1 MAREDEKEPRGKQ
14 MPDQPEKS
22 GKQSLATGVKGTL
35 VGTAAAYL
43 LLRAGSGYGWLLRP
57 PGAGNEADFLK
68 KCLRCGRC
76 AHACPYDAVQMAKLT
91 EGIAIGTPV
100 IVARDNPCRLCPDL
114 PCVKAC
120 PSGALDPE
128 LKDAAKTRMGTA
140 VIVEREECLSLK
152 GLRCEVCY
160 RACPLIDKAITIENY
175 LNVRTGR
182 HAIFEP
188 VVHKQHCTGCGIC
201 EQACVLERPAIVV
214 GPLQPP
220 SESWYE
226 G

>member
-1 MAREDEKEPRGKQ
+1 MSETRDSKLPAGAKGA
-14 MPDQPEKS
+14 
-22 GKQSLATGVKGTL
+22 LAGG
-35 VGTAAAYL
+35 AAAAL
-43 LLRAGSGYGWLLRP
+43 LLAAGSGYGWLLRP
-57 PGAGNEADFLK
+57 PGAVAEGDFLK
-68 KCLRCGRC
+68 RCLRCGRC
-76 AHACPYDAVQMAKLT
+76 AHACPYGSLKMGDL
-91 EGIAIGTPV
+91 GDGLAIGTPL
-100 IVARDNPCRLCPDL
+100 IVARQTPCYLCPDL

-128 LKDAAKTRMGTA
+128 LKDAHKSRMGTA
-140 VIVEREECLSLK
+140 VITEREECLSLK

-160 RACPLIDKAITIENY
+160 RACPLIDKAVTVENY

-182 HAIFEP
+182 HSIFEP

-201 EQACVLERPAIVV
+201 EKACVLDRPAIVV

-220 SESWYE
+220 SESLYE

>member
-1 MAREDEKEPRGKQ
+1 MSEARNQNLP
-14 MPDQPEKS
+14 
-22 GKQSLATGVKGTL
+22 TGAAATL
-35 VGTAAAYL
+35 VGGAAVAAIL
-43 LLRAGSGYGWLLRP
+43 AAGSGYGWRLRP
-57 PGAGNEADFLK
+57 PGAVAEADFLK
-68 KCLRCGRC
+68 KCIRCGRC
-76 AHACPYDAVQMAKLT
+76 AHVCPYAAVRMGGLGDGLAN
-91 EGIAIGTPV
+91 GTP
-100 IVARDNPCRLCPDL
+100 IVVPRQSPCRLCPGL

-120 PSGALDPE
+120 PTGALDPQ
-128 LKDAAKTRMGTA
+128 LTDAHKTRMGTA
-140 VIVEREECLSLK
+140 VLVEREECLSLK

-160 RACPLIDKAITIENY
+160 RDCPLIDKAVTIENY
-175 LNVRTGR
+175 LNVRTQR

-220 SESWYE
+220 SESLYA

>member
-1 MAREDEKEPRGKQ
+1 MSTGGKVNRGH
-14 MPDQPEKS
+14 
-22 GKQSLATGVKGTL
+22 GALAATVAAGVVLAGTL
-35 VGTAAAYL
+35 K
-43 LLRAGSGYGWLLRP
+43 AGSSYGWLQRP
-57 PGAGNEADFLK
+57 PGAGAEEGFLK
-68 KCLRCGRC
+68 ACLRCGRC
-76 AHACPYDAVQMAKLT
+76 AHACPYDAVLMGGLE
-91 EGIAIGTPV
+91 EGIAIGTPF
-100 IVARDNPCRLCPDL
+100 IRSRQIPCFMCADL

-120 PSGALDPE
+120 PSGALDPK
-128 LKDAAKTRMGTA
+128 LTDPHQARMGTA
-140 VIVEREECLSLK
+140 VITEREECLSLK

-160 RACPLIDKAITIENY
+160 RACPKIDKAISIENY

-188 VVHKQHCTGCGIC
+188 VIHKKECTGCGIC

-220 SESWYE
+220 TESLYE

>member
-1 MAREDEKEPRGKQ
+1 MTRTGD
-14 MPDQPEKS
+14 KS
-22 GKQSLATGVKGTL
+22 SLAPGARGAL
-35 VGTAAAYL
+35 VGGGAVWL
-43 LLRAGSGYGWLLRP
+43 LLKAGSGYSWLLRP
-57 PGAGNEADFLK
+57 PGAVAEDEFLK

-76 AHACPYDAVQMAKLT
+76 AHVCPFQAVQMGRLENGAAL
-91 EGIAIGTPV
+91 GTPL
-100 IVARDNPCRLCPDL
+100 IVARKNPCRLCDDL
-114 PCVKAC
+114 PCVRAC

-128 LKDAAKTRMGTA
+128 LKEALKTRMGTA
-140 VIVEREECLSLK
+140 VIVERQECLSLK

-160 RACPLIDKAITIENY
+160 RVCPAIDNAITVENY
-175 LNVRTGR
+175 LNAKTGR

-188 VVHKQHCTGCGIC
+188 VVHKEHCTGCGIC

-214 GPLQPP
+214 GPLQAP

>member
-1 MAREDEKEPRGKQ
+1 MSEKAETR
-14 MPDQPEKS
+14 KS
-22 GKQSLATGVKGTL
+22 SVATGARAAL
-35 VGTAAAYL
+35 VGGAATWL
-43 LLRAGSGYGWLLRP
+43 LLKAGSGYGWLLRP
-57 PGAGNEADFLK
+57 PGALAEDEFLK

-76 AHACPYDAVQMAKLT
+76 AHACPYQAVEMGRLDAGVAL
-91 EGIAIGTPV
+91 GTPV
-100 IVARDNPCRLCPDL
+100 IVARQNPCRLCPDL

-128 LKDAAKTRMGTA
+128 LKDPLKTRMGTA
-140 VIVEREECLSLK
+140 VITEREECLSLK

-160 RACPLIDKAITIENY
+160 RACPVIDKAVTIENY

-220 SESWYE
+220 SESLYE
-226 G
+226 S

>member
-1 MAREDEKEPRGKQ
+1 MSRPGD
-14 MPDQPEKS
+14 KS
-22 GKQSLATGVKGTL
+22 SLAPGARGAL
-35 VGTAAAYL
+35 VGGGAVWL
-43 LLRAGSGYGWLLRP
+43 LLKAGSGYGWLLRP
-57 PGAGNEADFLK
+57 PGAVAEDEFLK

-76 AHACPYDAVQMAKLT
+76 AHVCPFQAVQMGRLETGVAL
-91 EGIAIGTPV
+91 GTPL
-100 IVARDNPCRLCPDL
+100 IVARRNPCRLCADL
-114 PCVKAC
+114 PCVRAC

-128 LKDAAKTRMGTA
+128 LREALKTRMGTA
-140 VIVEREECLSLK
+140 VIVERQECLSLK

-160 RACPLIDKAITIENY
+160 RVCPAIDKAITVENY
-175 LNVRTGR
+175 LNAKTGR

-188 VVHKQHCTGCGIC
+188 VVHKEHCTGCGIC

-214 GPLQPP
+214 GPLQAP

>member
-1 MAREDEKEPRGKQ
+1 MNDRPWELLPAGAKGA
-14 MPDQPEKS
+14 
-22 GKQSLATGVKGTL
+22 LAGALAAWLALKAGT
-35 VGTAAAYL
+35 
-43 LLRAGSGYGWLLRP
+43 GYGWLLRP
-57 PGAGNEADFLK
+57 PGAVAESEFLQ

-76 AHACPYDAVQMAKLT
+76 AHVCPYHSVQMGQLRQ
-91 EGIAIGTPV
+91 GVAIGTPV
-100 IVARDNPCRLCPDL
+100 IVPREVPCYLCPDL

-120 PSGALDPE
+120 PTGALDPG
-128 LKDAAKTRMGTA
+128 LADALKTRMGTA
-140 VIVEREECLSLK
+140 VVTEREECLSLK

-182 HAIFEP
+182 HAVFEP
-188 VVHKQHCTGCGIC
+188 VVHKKECTGCGIC
-201 EQACVLERPAIVV
+201 EKACVLERPAIVV

-220 SESWYE
+220 SESLYE

>member
-1 MAREDEKEPRGKQ
+1 VSDARDSKLP
-14 MPDQPEKS
+14 
-22 GKQSLATGVKGTL
+22 AGVKATL
-35 VGTAAAYL
+35 AGAAATAAVLA
-43 LLRAGSGYGWLLRP
+43 AGAGYGWKLRP
-57 PGAGNEADFLK
+57 PGALAEADFLK

-76 AHACPYDAVQMAKLT
+76 AHVCPYHAVQMGEL
-91 EGIAIGTPV
+91 GDGLAIGTPV
-100 IVARDNPCRLCPDL
+100 IVARETPCYLCPDL

-128 LKDAAKTRMGTA
+128 LTEAHKTRMGTA
-140 VIVEREECLSLK
+140 VITEREECLSLK

-160 RACPLIDKAITIENY
+160 RACPLIDKAITVENY
-175 LNVRTGR
+175 LNVKTGR

-188 VVHKQHCTGCGIC
+188 VVHKKECAGCGIC
-201 EQACVLERPAIVV
+201 EKACVLERPAIVV